1 MRGARRISFRGICR
15 RHRFA
20 RRACCTAFSQSST
33 TPSCHWHASRSLRP
47 TVTSRSS
54 PASLRSPGPLHRTF
68 PSPAPPRLATGTH
81 IGHFARP
88 TSLHCSR
95 HRFARLPLSHRL
107 FPAQHHPVLPL
118 GRISVTSP
126 GTDFFLVPRHRF
138 ARLPLPHRTFPSPA
152 PPRRATSAHIGH
164 FARPTSLHCSRR
176 RFARQ
181 PYSTALFPVQH
192 HPVVPLARMCSF
204 GRVDSSFF
212 RSPSESAA
220 RSRAGELSAPENRY
234 PRSPRAPLPAAP
246 SASPRRAR
254 TVR

>member
-126 GTDFFLVPRHRF
+126 
-138 ARLPLPHRTFPSPA
+138 
-152 PPRRATSAHIGH
+152 
-164 FARPTSLHCSRR
+164 
-176 RFARQ
+176 
-181 PYSTALFPVQH
+181 
-192 HPVVPLARMCSF
+192 
-204 GRVDSSFF
+204 VDSSFF